1 MNADKNIA
9 VVFDFDHTLTDDSTE
24 AFLKS
29 RGIVPKDFWDSTVG
43 NMVADGWDP
52 SLAWTSAFCDL
63 VGKSG
68 PFGMLS
74 EDDLR
79 EFGSTI
85 EFYPG
90 VEELFPE
97 LRAIGNSYPELN
109 CEVEIYIIS
118 GGIEPLLRGTSISEK
133 VDGIRACT
141 FAVSKT
147 GVIKRPKRVVT
158 FTEKTRFLF
167 EISKGLLRTKQSD
180 PYAVNRAI
188 ENSNLRVPMEN
199 MIYVGDGLTD
209 VPAFSVVKQRGGVA
223 FAVVNPADKPRRT
236 KAWRKLMQPRRV
248 TNVFEP
254 RYAREDM
261 LGAFLREGVHQMCQR
276 MAKPNKD

>member
-1 MNADKNIA
+1 MNSNKNIA

-24 AFLKS
+24 LFLNSK
-29 RGIVPKDFWDSTVG
+29 GIEPHEFWNSTV
-43 NMVADGWDP
+43 NKMVADGWDP

-63 VGKSG
+63 IGKSE
-68 PFGMLS
+68 PFGLLT
-74 EDDLR
+74 EDELYK
-79 EFGSTI
+79 FGATV

-90 VEELFPE
+90 VDELFSD
-97 LRAIGNSYPELN
+97 LRAIGNSYPKLN

-118 GGIEPLLRGTSISEK
+118 GGIEPLLCGSSIANQ

-141 FAVSKT
+141 FATNKA

-167 EISKGLLRTKQSD
+167 EISKGLLRTEQSH
-180 PYAVNRAI
+180 PFAVNQAI
-188 ENSNLRVPMEN
+188 ENSERRVPMEN
-199 MIYVGDGLTD
+199 MIYLGDGLTD

-223 FAVVNPADKPRRT
+223 FAVVNPTDDARRS
-236 KAWRKLMQPRRV
+236 KAWRKLVQPRRV

-254 RYAREDM
+254 RYGRGDM
-261 LGAFLREGVHQMCQR
+261 LGAFLREGVHQIYQR
-276 MAKPNKD
+276 LESSQS